1 MSASPAPPPAP
12 SHTQK
17 RPLEEHSSD
26 AGPGDQPEA
35 KRPALDGFKRED
47 ATDDQE
53 THSAEASIIDNGPA
67 SGVPVEESNNSQP
80 TANGDLDGDNA
91 TANGG
96 SIAPLD
102 IRPIQSTSSM
112 DVSYADQNGQ
122 QSDETKWLHVRSII
136 STAEAATIIGKAGE
150 NVNSI
155 RRVAG
160 AKCTVSDYSRD
171 AVERILTVSG
181 PVDAIAKVR
190 RSAYSEPKR
199 RD

>member
-47 ATDDQE
+47 ANDDHE
-53 THSAEASIIDNGPA
+53 AHSAEANTIDSGPPSA
-67 SGVPVEESNNSQP
+67 VQVEESTSTHP
-80 TANGDLDGDNA
+80 TANGDLDTNSV
-91 TANGG
+91 TENGG

-112 DVSYADQNGQ
+112 DVSYTDQNGQ

-190 RSAYSEPKR
+190 RSAHFES
-199 RD
+199 